1 MSNRKRAEN
10 QTGLSAVI
18 LCGGISRRM
27 GADKAEL
34 MIGGKTILRRLTEN
48 LQPLGDLWLSVRS
61 ENDYSESPLPK
72 VTDRFA
78 DCGPLAGLEAALSVC
93 GGELLFVTPVDVPF
107 ADAALALELAQ
118 RLAAEPEADALLV
131 EDAAGRKQYLL
142 GVYRKR
148 VHLAVLA
155 RLRRGAEG
163 DRNALRVRGLLPEIR
178 VRWVPAGELTDGAFK
193 TRSCNTAEEYLE
205 LKAMAERRETE
216 KVSEA
221 P

>member
-1 MSNRKRAEN
+1 MLQSEMMSDRESMKM
-10 QTGLSAVI
+10 SAVI
-18 LCGGISRRM
+18 LCGGRSRRM

-34 MIGGKTILRRLTEN
+34 MIGGRTILRRLTEN
-48 LQPLGDLWLSVRS
+48 LQPLGDLWLSVCS
-61 ENDYSESPLPK
+61 AADHPESPLPK
-72 VTDRFA
+72 AADRFA

-93 GGELLFVTPVDVPF
+93 SGELLFVTPVDVPF

-118 RLAAEPEADALLV
+118 RLAGEPETDALLV

-148 VHLAVLA
+148 VHPKLLY
-155 RLRRGAEG
+155 RLQEG
-163 DRNALRVRGLLPEIR
+163 GKDALRVRDFLAEIKPR
-178 VRWVPAGELTDGAFK
+178 YVKAEELTDGAFK

-205 LKAMAERRETE
+205 LKAMAESRETG
-216 KVSEA
+216 KVPEA

>member
-1 MSNRKRAEN
+1 MSDGKRAEN

-18 LCGGISRRM
+18 LCGGRSLRM
-27 GADKAEL
+27 GADKADL
-34 MIGGKTILRRLTEN
+34 VIGGRTILRRLTEN

-61 ENDYSESPLPK
+61 KKDYPESLLPK
-72 VTDRFA
+72 AADRFA
-78 DCGPLAGLEAALSVC
+78 DCGPLSGLEAALSVC

-107 ADAALALELAQ
+107 ADAVLALELAQ

-148 VHLAVLA
+148 VHPKLLD
-155 RLRRGAEG
+155 RLREG
-163 DRNALRVRGLLPEIR
+163 GKDALRVRDFLAEIKLR
-178 VRWVPAGELTDGAFK
+178 YVKAEELTDGPFK

-205 LKAMAERRETE
+205 LKAAAERRETG
-216 KVSEA
+216 KFPEA